1 MDILSNLTTGFG
13 VVLRPETLLFVF
25 IGVTVGTA
33 IGVLPGIGPSLTIS
47 LLLPVTFGLE
57 PIDAFVMFGGIFYG
71 AMYGGSTTSI
81 LVNTPG
87 ESSSVVT
94 AIDGFQMAKKG
105 RGGAALATAA
115 IGSFFAGTFATICLM
130 VAAPLLVRFALNFGA
145 PEYFA
150 LMLLALSA
158 VTGLAGQSAPKAFFA
173 TLLGLAMG
181 MVGIDL
187 QTGQA
192 RFTFGSLQMMGGIN
206 PVTVAVGLFA
216 VGEVFWAAG
225 TIKVIHE
232 ETVALRGS
240 LMMSREEWRR
250 SLPAWARGSV
260 IGFFIGV
267 LPGAGATIASF
278 LSYNAEQRFAKG
290 RADLGKG
297 AIEGVAGP
305 EAANNASAGGAL
317 VPLLALGIP
326 GSATTAVM
334 LVAFQIYGLR
344 PGPLLFQQQSELV
357 WGLIASLYV
366 ANAALLI
373 LNLPLVRLWVKLLD
387 VPKPV
392 LYTSILVFSLLGVYA
407 DTQSVF
413 SMFLLVALG
422 AIGFLLRRYDFPL
435 APVVLGA
442 VLGPMIEQEYR
453 RALAISVS
461 DYSVFFTR
469 PIAAVLMAL
478 VIMSFLVPIF
488 NAVWRRSRARAGVAQ
503 AAVTAASSGDAE
515 E

>member
-1 MDILSNLTTGFG
+1 MGFGGDVWANLITGFSVVLTPQHLFFVAIG
-13 VVLRPETLLFVF
+13 VV
-25 IGVTVGTA
+25 IGTA

-57 PIDAFVMFGGIFYG
+57 PISAFVMFGGIFYG

-94 AIDGFQMAKKG
+94 AIDGFQMAKQG

-115 IGSFFAGTFATICLM
+115 IGSFFAGTFATLALM
-130 VAAPLLVRFALNFGA
+130 LMAPLLVRFALQFGA

-173 TLLGLAMG
+173 TLLGLALG
-181 MVGIDL
+181 MIGIDL

-192 RFTFGSLQMMGGIN
+192 RFTFGSLNMLGGVD
-206 PVTVAVGLFA
+206 PVMVAIGLFA
-216 VGEVFWAAG
+216 VGEVFWVAG
-225 TIKVIHE
+225 TYKRIDE
-232 ETVALRGS
+232 ETVTLKGS
-240 LMMSREEWRR
+240 LLMNREEWAR
-250 SLPAWARGSV
+250 SWPSWIRGTL
-260 IGFFIGV
+260 IGFTTGI

-290 RADLGKG
+290 RRELGKG

-344 PGPLLFQQQSELV
+344 PGPLLFQQQADLV
-357 WGLIASLYV
+357 WGLIASLYI
-366 ANAALLI
+366 ANAVLLI
-373 LNLPLVRLWVKLLD
+373 LNLPMVRIWIKLLD

-392 LYTSILVFSLLGVYA
+392 LYVGILAFSLLGVYA
-407 DTQSVF
+407 DTQNTF
-413 SMFLLVALG
+413 SMVILLALG
-422 AIGFLLRRYDFPL
+422 LIGFVLRRYDFPL

-442 VLGPMIEQEYR
+442 VLGPLIEQEFR
-453 RALAISVS
+453 RSLAISVN

-469 PIAAVLMAL
+469 PISLVLMTL
-478 VIMSFLVPIF
+478 VGMAFLVPLF
-488 NAVWRRSRARAGVAQ
+488 NAIWQWSKTRAQV
-503 AAVTAASSGDAE
+503 SIPAE
-515 E
+515 EQIED

>member
-1 MDILSNLTTGFG
+1 MGTDILSNLTTGFG
-13 VVLRPETLLFVF
+13 TVLRPEYLLYVF

-47 LLLPVTFGLE
+47 LLLPITFGLD
-57 PIDAFVMFGGIFYG
+57 PIAAFIMFGGIFYG

-115 IGSFFAGTFATICLM
+115 IGSFVAGTFATLALM
-130 VAAPLLVRFALNFGA
+130 LMAPLLVRFALRFGA

-192 RFTFGSLQMMGGIN
+192 RFTFGSLNMLGGIDA
-206 PVTVAVGLFA
+206 VMVAVGLFA
-216 VGEVFWAAG
+216 VGEVFWAAA
-225 TIKVIHE
+225 TIKATHE
-232 ETVALRGS
+232 ESVALRGS
-240 LMMSREEWRR
+240 LLMTREEWRR
-250 SLPAWARGSV
+250 SLPSWLRGSL
-260 IGFFIGV
+260 IGFGIGI

-278 LSYNAEQRFAKG
+278 LSYSAEQRFARG
-290 RADLGKG
+290 RAELGHG

-334 LVAFQIYGLR
+334 LVAFQMYGMR
-344 PGPLLFQQQSELV
+344 PGPLLFQQQGDLV
-357 WGLIASLYV
+357 WALIASLYL
-366 ANAALLI
+366 ANIALLV
-373 LNLPLVRLWVKLLD
+373 LNLPMVRIWVKLLE
-387 VPKPV
+387 VPKPL
-392 LYTSILVFSLLGVYA
+392 LYTSILVFSLLGIYA
-407 DTQSVF
+407 DTQNVF
-413 SMFLLVALG
+413 SMFLLIGLG
-422 AIGFLLRRYDFPL
+422 LLGFFLRRYDFPL

-442 VLGPMIEQEYR
+442 VLGPMIEQEFR
-453 RALAISVS
+453 RAMAISQN
-461 DYSVFFTR
+461 DASVFFTR
-469 PIAAVLMAL
+469 PLSGVLMAL
-478 VIMSFLVPIF
+478 VILSFVAPIAT
-488 NAVWRRSRARAGVAQ
+488 AVWARLRARSAPAVAAPAM
-503 AAVTAASSGDAE
+503 AAEAKD
-515 E
+515 